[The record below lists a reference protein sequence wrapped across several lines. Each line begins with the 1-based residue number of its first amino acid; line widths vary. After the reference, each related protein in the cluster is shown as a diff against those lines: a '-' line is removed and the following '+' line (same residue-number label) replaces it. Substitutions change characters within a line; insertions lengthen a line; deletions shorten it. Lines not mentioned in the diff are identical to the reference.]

1 MIKDILTVAKK
12 ELKNCLSD
20 KAILAQIL
28 LLPFVMVFGYSLLM
42 SAVGGSETG
51 SGESTDVTAYYINA
65 PEYMAE
71 GLAELGFKSAEL
83 TELDIIKNDISEKEC
98 DLLAVFPNDFAISE
112 VGETELSDI
121 QIWYNSESTDSAV
134 LYSTTAQFLGEF
146 QPSVFTV
153 NADTETDYDFGNENH
168 AVKQLLGILL
178 PAIILMSVFMVCMN
192 LAAECIAGDK
202 ERGFLNTM
210 LIAPIKRSSI
220 AAGKSLCVFA
230 AAVIGGI
237 SAFVGMA
244 LSLPKLA
251 ESSGATESI
260 TYSFSEYLLLF
271 GVTITAVFALAGVLL
286 ILSTVA
292 KDAKQATSIAP
303 TLMIILMVASMLTVV
318 ESFGEVVD
326 DLVMIN
332 ACIPAWNTMIVMQD
346 VIACDYSPEFVA
358 VTCIVNLLFAAI
370 SIFITGRLFENE
382 NIVNG

>member
-1 MIKDILTVAKK
+1 MLKDVLTVAKK
-12 ELKNCLSD
+12 ELKNCFSD

-28 LLPFVMVFGYSLLM
+28 LLPFIMVFGYSMLM
-42 SAVGGSETG
+42 SVVGGGTNG
-51 SGESTDVTAYYINA
+51 TDEKDYTAYCINA
-65 PEYMAE
+65 PEYMTDGLE
-71 GLAELGFKSAEL
+71 GLGIKSTEQEIAE
-83 TELDIIKNDISEKEC
+83 IKNRIAEKEC
-98 DLLAVFPNDFAISE
+98 DLLIVFPEDFAIAE
-112 VGETELSDI
+112 VGAVELSDV
-121 QIWYNSESTDSAV
+121 QIWYNSESTDSAF
-134 LYSTTAQFLGEF
+134 LYSATAQFLGAF

-153 NADTETDYDFGNENH
+153 NADADTDYDFGDENY

-178 PAIILMSVFMVCMN
+178 PMMILMSVFIVCMN
-192 LAAECIAGDK
+192 LAAESIAGDK

-220 AAGKSLCVFA
+220 AAGKSLCVFV

-244 LSLPKLA
+244 VSLPKLA

-292 KDAKQATSIAP
+292 KDVKQATSIAP
-303 TLMIILMVASMLTVV
+303 TLMLVLMVASMLTIV

-326 DLVMIN
+326 GLGMIN
-332 ACIPAWNTMIVMQD
+332 ACIPAWNTMVVMQD
-346 VIACDYSPEFVA
+346 IIAFDYSPAFA
-358 VTCIVNLLFAAI
+358 VTTCAVNLLFAVIA
-370 SIFITGRLFENE
+370 IFITGRLFENE
-382 NIVNG
+382 KIVNG